1 VPLEEDELERATR
14 LRLPVVESPLRLAF
28 RLPCPRLEDTRC
40 TVYEDRPRTCASYA
54 CGVLRAYGDG
64 EIDESTA
71 RDRIERLREQSAE
84 VARLGTASRAE
95 AIRELAWMRKT
106 WFA

>member
-1 VPLEEDELERATR
+1 
-14 LRLPVVESPLRLAF
+14 
-28 RLPCPRLEDTRC
+28 
-40 TVYEDRPRTCASYA
+40 VYEERPRTCASYA

-64 EIDESTA
+64 EIDEATA
-71 RDRIERLREQSAE
+71 RERIERLRERTAE
-84 VARLGTASRAE
+84 ADAREPKTPFRAE